1 MEHGLVPATGKAR
14 RTGLYPRVW
23 RRAKI
28 NESKRKW
35 AEHFSFWPTV
45 RKIRGWSARVI
56 CVWSNKKK
64 GGKGRKKEE
73 RILLLQRCTDF
84 WMKNRWIENERF
96 QEVDN
101 EAWSFL
107 GCTCDRIRI
116 VKRCSDS
123 GWDSGRGR
131 AVVQLCRGNV
141 PRKWNLCDWRW
152 DWKFF
157 RGRLLCDFWSRK
169 DKADRLTSVEF
180 LGEWVDCFS
189 SGIELGREGTVLWK
203 GHMQRRSEFARGR
216 GKRLWKKWEEMRM
229 NCHLSYE
236 RKIKIK
242 NR

>member
-56 CVWSNKKK
+56 CVRSNKKK
-64 GGKGRKKEE
+64 GGGKGRKKEE

-123 GWDSGRGR
+123 GRGRVSSSCVEATFLESETCVIDDGIENFFGEGYCVISGRG
-131 AVVQLCRGNV
+131 
-141 PRKWNLCDWRW
+141 K
-152 DWKFF
+152 
-157 RGRLLCDFWSRK
+157 
-169 DKADRLTSVEF
+169 
-180 LGEWVDCFS
+180 
-189 SGIELGREGTVLWK
+189 I
-203 GHMQRRSEFARGR
+203 RR
-216 GKRLWKKWEEMRM
+216 
-229 NCHLSYE
+229 
-236 RKIKIK
+236 ID
-242 NR
+242 